1 MIRDRQTSAL
11 FAPLNLDVVLTYLFL
26 EISRR
31 LGFLRFRSI
40 DDSRAFLEPN
50 FPSIY
55 LYGND
60 ANGEDG
66 ATKVR
71 IAYSREREDRGR
83 AKEEGEWVCKIVGNS
98 RCIRGI

>member
-1 MIRDRQTSAL
+1 MCSLLAPN
-11 FAPLNLDVVLTYLFL
+11 FAAILTELYL

-31 LGFLRFRSI
+31 LGFLRFRTV
-40 DDSRAFLEPN
+40 DDSRAFLEPS

-60 ANGEDG
+60 ASSEDQ

-71 IAYSREREDRGR
+71 IAYSREREDRNR
-83 AKEEGEWVCKIVGNS
+83 TREEGEWVCKIV
-98 RCIRGI
+98 RKEIHP